1 MLRGS
6 IQNLPAPVAEV
17 RWIKDFSDISLPSAK
32 RLFRHLWQSLN
43 PPIETRIRSFRDI
56 YLPQDDFRH
65 LMRNLPVPVADD
77 DIDQMFD
84 YADTDKDGRLSYKE
98 FQMSLL

>member
-1 MLRGS
+1 L
-6 IQNLPAPVAEV
+6 L
-17 RWIKDFSDISLPSAK
+17 
-32 RLFRHLWQSLN
+32 
-43 PPIETRIRSFRDI
+43 
-56 YLPQDDFRH
+56 QDDFRH

-98 FQMSLL
+98 FQVSPVQGQFLDK

>member
-1 MLRGS
+1 ML
-6 IQNLPAPVAEV
+6 
-17 RWIKDFSDISLPSAK
+17 
-32 RLFRHLWQSLN
+32 
-43 PPIETRIRSFRDI
+43 
-56 YLPQDDFRH
+56 QDDFRH

-98 FQMSLL
+98 FQVSLIQRQLLCQWKTRCKLDYTKQKQSVD

>member
-1 MLRGS
+1 MH
-6 IQNLPAPVAEV
+6 
-17 RWIKDFSDISLPSAK
+17 IK
-32 RLFRHLWQSLN
+32 
-43 PPIETRIRSFRDI
+43 SFRAK
-56 YLPQDDFRH
+56 YLTQDDFRH

-98 FQMSLL
+98 FQVSLIYDDKINLIMTSKNCTLLLLLLL